1 VPQRDALPL
10 SYFGLQK
17 YITNFFKILQEF
29 ILLAFSSIML
39 SEVIM
44 NKLTKIAL
52 VNSVATMAY
61 VSLVVL
67 VMSNGEKLF
76 GSGDNFGIGLTMLM
90 LFVLSASVTGSLVV
104 GKPILL
110 YLDGDKKDAVKLL
123 LYTILDLF
131 ILTLI
136 VMLSLFLIK

>member
-1 VPQRDALPL
+1 
-10 SYFGLQK
+10 
-17 YITNFFKILQEF
+17 
-29 ILLAFSSIML
+29 
-39 SEVIM
+39 M